1 VIEYRTLG
9 ATGLR
14 VSVLGYGAAPLC
26 GVYGDVDE
34 AEGIRTVRGALDL
47 GVNFID
53 VSPYY
58 GATVA
63 ETVLG
68 KALRGVDRSS
78 YVLATK
84 VGRYGEQE
92 FDFSAQRVVRSV
104 DESLARLGCGHIDL
118 IQCHDIEFA
127 DLEQVV
133 EETIPAMVRL
143 RETGK
148 VRFVGVTG
156 YPLIPLAYVAGR
168 APVDTVLSYC
178 RYTLLDRELLRWMPH
193 FESRGIGVIN
203 AAPLAMGLLS
213 ERGAPPWHPAP
224 ARLRD
229 HAAQA
234 AQVCRQRGVDIA
246 QVALRFAVAPPRF
259 ATTVVGSA
267 SVAEMTRNVRWA
279 TEPLD
284 EDLLNEIVA
293 LVAPVLNTA
302 WLSGRPENN
311 DLGKIYA

>member
-1 VIEYRTLG
+1 MLG
-9 ATGLR
+9 ATGMR
-14 VSVLGYGAAPLC
+14 VSILGYGASPLG

-34 AEGIRTVRGALDL
+34 AEGIRTVRAALDH

-53 VSPYY
+53 VAPYY
-58 GATVA
+58 GTTVA

-84 VGRYGEQE
+84 VGRYGERD

-118 IQCHDIEFA
+118 IQVHDIEFG
-127 DLEQVV
+127 DLEQVA
-133 EETIPAMVRL
+133 EETIPALLRL

-148 VRFVGVTG
+148 VRFIGVTG
-156 YPLIPLAYVAGR
+156 YPLLPLAYVAGR

-178 RYTLLDRELLRWMPH
+178 RYTLLDRELLRWMRH
-193 FESRGIGVIN
+193 FECHGIGVIN
-203 AAPLAMGLLS
+203 ASPLAMGLLS

-224 ARLRD
+224 AQVRD
-229 HAAQA
+229 HATLA
-234 AQVCRQRGVDIA
+234 AKLCRRRGVDIA
-246 QVALRFAVAPPRF
+246 QVAVRFAVAPPRF

-284 EDLLNEIVA
+284 EDLLKEIET
-293 LVAPVLNTA
+293 LVSPVLNIA